1 MHDAALNPPPRGSH
15 PGVAP
20 RRMRTGP
27 NPLEGI
33 TVGFGAFLLL
43 FQSTSIGI
51 LISLAGL
58 GVFFVAGARS
68 ALQRSVKAYGITY
81 FEMVMAVIAAFS
93 AFAYY
98 YVGSDISAQF
108 TVLFAITA
116 ISTSLIA
123 RGHSAEAIMKWAA
136 LSHLLMILVI
146 ALVQP
151 AEILGAL
158 NPANAATRWS
168 SRLRPFGLHPNMV
181 GMIFSGAIIM
191 FLYGAATNKGRM
203 KLMYY
208 AAAGI
213 GLALVLAASARGGL
227 LALILSLVFMGVIY
241 YRRFIAPHPRMILL
255 TVIASVMLFALAAGP
270 IFDYLATVLEL
281 NSETRGLDSGGTGRV
296 ERWLASLEYIE
307 NGTLQLFIGA
317 GLRTVGEDTLGFTS
331 TENSYLNIAIES
343 GLFAFVACLFL
354 FFGGI
359 LRLYQRSMADPNPVW
374 VYMTWLLIYICIQSF
389 FNRYLLAIGN
399 SLSFYVLLVTAIAW
413 LPAGGQA
420 AGRKVRQRM
429 PWETGPSVRMR

>member
-1 MHDAALNPPPRGSH
+1 MHDAALNSSQNGAR
-15 PGVAP
+15 PGAVN
-20 RRMRTGP
+20 RRQTRKGP
-27 NPLEGI
+27 NQLEGM
-33 TVGFGAFLLL
+33 TVAFGAFLLL
-43 FQSTSIGI
+43 FQSSSIGI
-51 LISLAGL
+51 MISLAGL
-58 GVFFVAGARS
+58 GVFFIAGARS
-68 ALQRSVKAYGITY
+68 ALQRSVKAYAITY
-81 FEMVMAVIAAFS
+81 FEMVMAVIVALS
-93 AFAYY
+93 ALAYF

-108 TVLFAITA
+108 TVLFAVTA

-123 RGHSAEAIMKWAA
+123 RGHSAEAILKWAA
-136 LSHLLMILVI
+136 ISHLLMIIVI
-146 ALVQP
+146 AMVQP

-191 FLYGAATNKGRM
+191 FLYGAATSKGRIR
-203 KLMYY
+203 LAYY
-208 AAAGI
+208 AAVAV

-227 LALILSLVFMGVIY
+227 LALILSTVVMAAIY
-241 YRRFIAPHPRMILL
+241 YRRFIAPHPKMIVLVAVASIMLL
-255 TVIASVMLFALAAGP
+255 ALAAGP
-270 IFDYLATVLEL
+270 IFSYLATILEL
-281 NSETRGLDSGGTGRV
+281 NSEARGLGSGGTGRV

-343 GLFAFVACLFL
+343 GLFAFAACVLL

-359 LRLYQRSMADPNPVW
+359 LRLYQRSQADSNPVW

-413 LPAGGQA
+413 LPGRQA
-420 AGRKVRQRM
+420 AVRKVRQLM
-429 PWETGPSVRMR
+429 PWETASSVRVR